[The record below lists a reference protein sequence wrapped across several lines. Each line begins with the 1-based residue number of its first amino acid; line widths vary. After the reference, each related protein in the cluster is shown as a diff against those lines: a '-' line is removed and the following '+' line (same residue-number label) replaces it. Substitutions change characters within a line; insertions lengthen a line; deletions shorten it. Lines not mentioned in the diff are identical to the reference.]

1 MSVALNLMRTCCDAR
16 SILIYWC
23 LTTPYIDGKLQ
34 IVVMKRMISTPII
47 AAGLTFLLPS
57 ASIPPVVEDLPQEIP
72 TIQYELTW
80 KCDDCTPEEQYVLEE
95 LQEQTKIKD
104 RNALATIMGN
114 IKQESK
120 FISNI
125 CEGGARVSY
134 TECKVGG
141 YGLIQWTSIGR
152 YKGLGNFCAKYICDP
167 SSLEG
172 QTRWMINEPIFQ
184 RVLPQFE
191 GGGQTVSYYM
201 KPAYYWLGWGIKG
214 NREIYAYDYT
224 KKMVLA

>member
-1 MSVALNLMRTCCDAR
+1 MMKATTLVLTALTLTSSACAYP
-16 SILIYWC
+16 SI
-23 LTTPYIDGKLQ
+23 KE
-34 IVVMKRMISTPII
+34 I
-47 AAGLTFLLPS
+47 AD
-57 ASIPPVVEDLPQEIP
+57 PPVTEIP
-72 TIQYELTW
+72 VIQYDLTW
-80 KCDDCTPEEQYVLEE
+80 KCEDCTPEEQYVLEE
-95 LQEQTKIKD
+95 LQKHTKITD

-120 FISNI
+120 FIPNI

-152 YKGLGNFCAKYICDP
+152 YKGLGNFCAKYVCDP

-184 RVLPQFE
+184 RNLPVFE
-191 GGGQTVSYYM
+191 GHDQSISYYM
-201 KPAYYWLGWGIKG
+201 RPAYNWLGWGIKG
-214 NREIYAYDYT
+214 NREVYAWDYT
-224 KKMVLA
+224 KKFVLA

>member
-1 MSVALNLMRTCCDAR
+1 MKIIKMLLLLSVITA
-16 SILIYWC
+16 
-23 LTTPYIDGKLQ
+23 
-34 IVVMKRMISTPII
+34 
-47 AAGLTFLLPS
+47 AAGVVSNP
-57 ASIPPVVEDLPQEIP
+57 PPVETVEDLPVVEVPI
-72 TIQYELTW
+72 IQYDLTW
-80 KCDDCTPEEQYVLEE
+80 KCDDCTSEEQYVLEE
-95 LQEQTKIKD
+95 LQKMTKISD

-120 FISNI
+120 FIPNI

-152 YKGLGNFCAKYICDP
+152 YKGLGNFCAKYVCDP
-167 SSLEG
+167 SSIEG

-184 RVLPQFE
+184 KVLPQFE

-214 NREIYAYDYT
+214 NRELYAYDYT
-224 KKMVLA
+224 KKMVLGS

>member
-1 MSVALNLMRTCCDAR
+1 
-16 SILIYWC
+16 
-23 LTTPYIDGKLQ
+23 
-34 IVVMKRMISTPII
+34 MKRMTTALSL
-47 AAGLTFLLPS
+47 AAAATTAFAAYS
-57 ASIPPVVEDLPQEIP
+57 AMTSPPPVVTAPPVVEPP
-72 TIQYELTW
+72 TIEYNLTW
-80 KCDDCTPEEQYVLEE
+80 KCEDCTADEQFVLEE
-95 LQEQTKIKD
+95 LQKQTKITD

-152 YKGLGNFCAKYICDP
+152 YKGLGNFCAKYVCDP
-167 SSLEG
+167 SSLAG

-224 KKMVLA
+224 KKMVLV